1 MIFKDRF
8 EVTHFI
14 ESKKIVAIIR
24 AKEGGLLLEAVRAL
38 KKGGIE
44 CIEVTMTTPGAL
56 KILEEVRSK
65 IDDILFGA
73 GTVLDPETAR
83 QAILCGAQ
91 FIVTPSLNL
100 DVIRLCHRYDIPII
114 PGAFTPTEILNAWE
128 NGAECVKIF
137 PASTGGPEYIKAIK
151 GPFPQIKICPTGGV
165 SLDNMKAFLKA
176 GASCLGVGGRL
187 VDANLIKNQK
197 WDDLTSIAK
206 EYVAQLSNEL

>member
-8 EVTHFI
+8 EATHFI

-38 KKGGIE
+38 KRGGIE

-100 DVIRLCHRYDIPII
+100 EVIRLSHRYDIPII
-114 PGAFTPTEILNAWE
+114 PGAFTPTEILSAWE
-128 NGAECVKIF
+128 NGAECVKVF
-137 PASTGGPEYIKAIK
+137 PASNVGPDYIKAIK
-151 GPFPQIKICPTGGV
+151 GPFPQIKICPTGGI

-176 GASCLGVGGRL
+176 GASCLGIGGKL
-187 VDANLIKNQK
+187 VDSNLIKNQK

-206 EYVAQLSNEL
+206 EYVAQLND

>member
-8 EVTHFI
+8 EATHFI

-38 KKGGIE
+38 KRGGIE

-83 QAILCGAQ
+83 QAILSGAQ
-91 FIVTPSLNL
+91 VIVTPSLNL
-100 DVIRLCHRYDIPII
+100 EVIRLSHRYDIPII
-114 PGAFTPTEILNAWE
+114 PGAFTPTEILSAWE
-128 NGAECVKIF
+128 NGAECVKVF
-137 PASTGGPEYIKAIK
+137 PASNVGPDYIKAIK
-151 GPFPQIKICPTGGV
+151 GPFPQIKICPTGGI

-176 GASCLGVGGRL
+176 GASCLGIGGKL
-187 VDANLIKNQK
+187 VDSNLIKNQK

-206 EYVAQLSNEL
+206 EYVAQLND